1 MGTRFP
7 YQEKSMTCI
16 HCGGKMTR
24 TQAPFHVDRKG
35 YHLSLDSVP
44 AWVCGQC
51 GEPYFEE
58 REVKAIQR
66 LLQQLDQ
73 QTSGLASVA

>member
-1 MGTRFP
+1 
-7 YQEKSMTCI
+7 MTCI
-16 HCGGKMTR
+16 HCGGKMKR

-35 YHLSLDSVP
+35 YHLSLDAVP
-44 AWVCGQC
+44 AWVCRQC

-58 REVKAIQR
+58 REVKAIQG

-73 QTSGLASVA
+73 QTTGLASVA